1 MLTNITKSANVKAG
15 RAAVLQ
21 CTRNATAGRGI
32 PASRGLAADT
42 RAHSPAAERS
52 APADRIGTA
61 VTLLLSLALV
71 AGGSL
76 MVAQIWANL
85 AMIR

>member
-1 MLTNITKSANVKAG
+1 V
-15 RAAVLQ
+15 
-21 CTRNATAGRGI
+21 
-32 PASRGLAADT
+32 
-42 RAHSPAAERS
+42 
-52 APADRIGTA
+52 PADRLGMA